1 MVTGRSKAQLSQLL
15 PISGLFVATSQGFE
29 ISGPNYQYKA
39 VNEEELSCLRE
50 TLGKLEE
57 MVIGNEE
64 FKGVQLENKEYNIAV
79 HYRNASDQAQQRLF
93 QLLESLTTL
102 EPRLALHHGKKVFEI
117 RPNVPW
123 HKGKAVKH
131 LMSHLNVRVPVYIG
145 DDLTDED
152 AFRELED
159 VPGSVT
165 VLVAET
171 AQETRAK
178 YRLRSVV
185 QVMELLAALAE
196 SPERSGH

>member
-1 MVTGRSKAQLSQLL
+1 MPITGLYA
-15 PISGLFVATSQGFE
+15 ATSQGFE
-29 ISGPNYQYKA
+29 ISGPEYQYKA
-39 VNEEELSCLRE
+39 VKEEELSCLRE
-50 TLGKLEE
+50 TLGKVEE

-79 HYRNASDQAQQRLF
+79 HYRHASDQAQQRLF
-93 QLLESLTTL
+93 QFLESLTTL
-102 EPRLALHHGKKVFEI
+102 EPRLALHHGKKVYEI

-131 LMSHLNVRVPVYIG
+131 LMSLLNVQVPVYIG

-159 VPGSVT
+159 VPRSVT

-178 YRLRSVV
+178 YRLRSVAEV
-185 QVMELLAALAE
+185 IELLAALAE
-196 SPERSGH
+196 SPERSGL